1 MYFASPIPWWLA
13 ALVAAAIV
21 GVGYLSYRR
30 PLAPLSAAR
39 RGALAGLRVLALS
52 TAAFLLCRPTVM
64 LLPDDARDAVVPVLV
79 DVSRSMRIAD
89 ADGHTR
95 IARATDLLRRE
106 LLPALSTGF
115 TVEVYGVG
123 DALAPASPDGLG
135 ADAPKTDLDAGLAAV
150 RQRYRGRR
158 VSGIVVLSDG
168 GDTEP
173 AEGGA
178 SGDGAGPPIFTVGIG
193 SPEGPPD
200 REVLGIAAGDPRLD
214 QTSVDLRVSAVSHR
228 FGREPFQLRVLANG
242 RPTVSRRIVPAADG
256 SPVDA
261 VFTVSPDPL
270 NATVYTAEIAPDAGE
285 PIVEN
290 NARSVLV
297 RPVGRP
303 RRILALEGAPGYEHS
318 FMARALARDP
328 GLEIDLVVRKGRNEN
343 GEHTFLVQAG
353 PGRTSA
359 LTSGFP
365 SSREAL
371 YAYDAVVL
379 ANIEGDFLTR
389 AQLAMMADFV
399 AVRGGGLLVLGGRA
413 LAQRGLIG
421 TPLEE
426 AVPVELNDRRGGP
439 VRAAFDAE
447 GPAAHNTVVLTG
459 EGENHPVMRIG
470 ESPADTRRRWAAVPP
485 LAASAAIGGP
495 RPGATVLAV
504 TAAPSGAVHPLVAVQ
519 RYGRGRSMVFAGE
532 GSWRWRMMLP
542 STDRTYEYFWRQ
554 AVRWLASQ
562 APDPVSVVVPESS
575 EAGDA
580 VEIGVDARDG
590 AFAPVADAAV
600 EATLTEPGGA
610 ARPVTFRRTSAPGRF
625 AAALRPEQTGLY
637 RLRAEATR
645 GARAIGAADGWF
657 YVGGGDREFADP
669 RLNEG
674 LLRRMARASGG
685 SYVRA
690 EDAGRIVPLLRS
702 AAPQSA
708 ALERKELWHE
718 PWVFALV
725 IALLAAE
732 WILRRRW
739 GLR

>member
-21 GVGYLSYRR
+21 GVGYLAYRR
-30 PLAPLSAAR
+30 PLAPLSAAQ
-39 RGALAGLRVLALS
+39 RGTLAGLRVLVLS
-52 TAAFLLCRPTVM
+52 TVAFLLCRPMV
-64 LLPDDARDAVVPVLV
+64 LLPPEDGRDVVVPVLV

-89 ADGHTR
+89 ADGRTR
-95 IARATDLLRRE
+95 IARATDLLQHE

-115 TVEVYGVG
+115 EVEVYGVG
-123 DALAPASPDGLG
+123 DALAPASPDRIS
-135 ADAPKTDLDAGLAAV
+135 ADARQTDLAAGLAAV

-168 GDTEP
+168 GDTGP
-173 AEGGA
+173 AERGA
-178 SGDGAGPPIFTVGIG
+178 SGDGAGPPIFSVGIG
-193 SPEGPPD
+193 SPEGPRD

-214 QTSVDLRVSAVSHR
+214 QTSVDLHVSAVSHR
-228 FGREPFQLRVLANG
+228 FGREPLQLRILANG
-242 RPTVSRRIVPAADG
+242 RLTDSRRIVPAADG

-270 NATVYTAEIAPDAGE
+270 NATVYTAEITPDAGE

-343 GEHTFLVQAG
+343 NEHTFLVQAAS
-353 PGRTSA
+353 GRTAA

-379 ANIEGDFLTR
+379 ANIEGDFFTR
-389 AQLAMMADFV
+389 AQLTMMADFV
-399 AVRGGGLLVLGGRA
+399 AARGGGLLVLGGRA

-426 AVPVELNDRRGGP
+426 ALPVELNDRRGGP

-447 GPAAHNTVVLTG
+447 GPAVHNTVVLTA

-470 ESPADTRRRWAAVPP
+470 ESPAETRRRWAAVPP
-485 LAASAAIGGP
+485 LAASAALGGP
-495 RPGATVLAV
+495 RPGATVLAL
-504 TAAPSGAVHPLVAVQ
+504 TAAPSGAAYPLVAVQ

-532 GSWRWRMMLP
+532 ASWRWRMLLP

-554 AVRWLASQ
+554 AVRWLAAP

-575 EAGDA
+575 EPGDA
-580 VEIGVDARDG
+580 VEIGVEARDG

-610 ARPVTFRRTSAPGRF
+610 TRPVTLRRASAPGRF
-625 AAALRPEQTGLY
+625 TAALRPEQTGLY
-637 RLRAEATR
+637 RLRAEATQ
-645 GARAIGAADGWF
+645 GGRAIGAADGWF

-685 SYVRA
+685 GYVRA
-690 EDAGRIVPLLRS
+690 DDAARIVPLLRS

-718 PWVFALV
+718 PWAFALV

-732 WILRRRW
+732 WVLRRRW